1 MSTESSKLIQ
11 AAVLYKLQTLA
22 ESTQLLSESVRA
34 SSDLAWVG
42 EAGPIL
48 VVVPTQFIRSVL
60 SQLPRHGQTLIF
72 CAKGIEASSLQFPVD
87 IARET
92 IDGSAIAVLSG
103 PTFAHEV
110 AVIMQHGL
118 KRMVQDQEDVYYY
131 VTLMNE
137 NYAQPGLVEGDE
149 EGILRGMYKF
159 KSVAKDSKLRVQLMG
174 SGTILREVIAAQ
186 ELLEKDWGIGSDV
199 WSVTSFTELRR
210 DGLDCER
217 AALLN
222 PEGKDLPVPYVTTQL
237 AKTDGPIV
245 VSTDY
250 IKAFGDQ
257 IRPFVPKD
265 RTFKVLG
272 TDGFGRSDYRFKLRE
287 HFEVDRHFVVLAALR
302 ALAEDGKIPFSKAS
316 EAIAKYGINPSKANP
331 HHA

>member
-1 MSTESSKLIQ
+1 MIPFFIYYSMFGFQ
-11 AAVLYKLQTLA
+11 
-22 ESTQLLSESVRA
+22 RFG
-34 SSDLAWVG
+34 DLAWAAGDMKARGFVLGGTAGRTTLNG
-42 EAGPIL
+42 EGLQHEDGHSHI
-48 VVVPTQFIRSVL
+48 Q
-60 SQLPRHGQTLIF
+60 
-72 CAKGIEASSLQFPVD
+72 SSLIPNCVSYD
-87 IARET
+87 
-92 IDGSAIAVLSG
+92 

-149 EGILRGMYKF
+149 DGILRGMYKF

-250 IKAFGDQ
+250 VKAFGDQ

-331 HHA
+331 QHA

>member
-1 MSTESSKLIQ
+1 AGRTTLNGEGLQHEDGHSHIQ
-11 AAVLYKLQTLA
+11 
-22 ESTQLLSESVRA
+22 
-34 SSDLAWVG
+34 
-42 EAGPIL
+42 
-48 VVVPTQFIRSVL
+48 
-60 SQLPRHGQTLIF
+60 
-72 CAKGIEASSLQFPVD
+72 SSLIPNCVSYD
-87 IARET
+87 
-92 IDGSAIAVLSG
+92 

-110 AVIMQHGL
+110 AVIIRDGL
-118 KRMVQDQEDVYYY
+118 KRMVENQEDIYYY
-131 VTLMNE
+131 ITLMNE
-137 NYAQPGLVEGDE
+137 NYAQPGLKAGDE

-159 KSVAKDSKLRVQLMG
+159 KSVEKGDLHVQLMG

-272 TDGFGRSDYRFKLRE
+272 TDGFGSSDYRFKQRE

-302 ALAEDGKIPFSKAS
+302 ALAEDGKIPYSKAS

-331 HHA
+331 H